1 MKTLIVGIG
10 SSILGDDG
18 VGIEIARRCKELFSH
33 NNNIRV
39 VEIGTGGL
47 SLLDIVQGYDRLI
60 LLDAI
65 ISGSPAGTVQV
76 LTEAALPGTVHLG
89 TGHEADLNTT
99 LALGRRLVE
108 KPLPKDVRIVAVEV
122 RNITTFSENLSPEVE
137 AAIPDAVAAVEKLL
151 RSTEPAN

>member
-18 VGIEIARRCKELFSH
+18 VGIEIARRCKKLFS
-33 NNNIRV
+33 NKENIKV

-65 ISGSPAGTVQV
+65 ISGSPIGTVQV
-76 LTEAALPGTVHLG
+76 LAEAALPSTVHLG
-89 TGHEADLNTT
+89 TGHEADLSAT
-99 LALGRRLVE
+99 LALGRKLAE
-108 KPLPKDVRIVAVEV
+108 KPLPEDVRIVAVEV
-122 RNITTFSENLSPEVE
+122 RNITAFSENLSPEVE
-137 AAIPDAVAAVEKLL
+137 AAVPDAVAVVKKLL
-151 RSTEPAN
+151 GSSKLDY